1 MLKFVLLFIL
11 SFLLA
16 LEAFTQSQIRGKVQ
30 ESDGKPLPFAN
41 VLLVNAKDSTL
52 VKGMVSSEAGLYSL
66 DRVGVGEYR
75 IAATMVGYKQIYSPP
90 FTINQE
96 RKTIQLDALILP
108 EEARQLNEV
117 TIEASKPLFE
127 QHLDRLVVNV
137 QSSITAAGATALEVL
152 ERSPGITVNRQNN
165 TVAMSGKEGVV
176 VMINGKQSRVPM
188 STVVQMLGSMNAGNI
203 EKIELITTP
212 SSNYDAEGNAGVIN
226 IVMKKN
232 MEYGTN
238 GSYALTMGYGWYER
252 PAASVNFNHRTQK
265 LNLFGDYSFALNHIW
280 NKFAFQRE
288 INYQDVVTQ
297 TNNVVLRQPRRYN
310 HTARLGFDYNLSSQ
324 TTLSGLVSGFS
335 DKFKV
340 TENNTTHIIRSQE
353 IIKNI
358 KVRHNEINHWQHL
371 MGNLNLQHKFPGNQ
385 QISLDADY
393 LYYYDDNPHQ
403 YTNNHLMLSEG
414 EAWQDQL
421 TMTKKTPI
429 HLWVSK
435 ADYTKNISEQTKLEA
450 GVKATISRLHNNVE
464 LKSLESG
471 IWQVDTAFTQHIQ
484 MLEDIGA
491 AYVNFSH
498 QINAKTKL
506 QTGLRWEYTHTDMDT
521 REGKPILER
530 KYHNLFPSLFISRD
544 LSKKNSVQF
553 SYGRRITR
561 PTYNDLAP
569 FVFFIDPSTFLSGN
583 LALRPA
589 ITDALQAT
597 YRFKGS
603 YLLTMGY
610 SHDKHTIIQW
620 QIHVDPKTN
629 KQYAR
634 SENLKN
640 SDTYSLNFTF
650 PLKLTSWW
658 QMQNNMMGIWQIN
671 RSVYEGVPVQMS
683 AGYARANITQSFT
696 LPAGFSAEISGFY
709 QSRSPFGIAYM
720 KAFGTLNIGLQKKL
734 LNDKGNFRLT
744 VDDLF
749 WTNRL
754 TIISDYPELNLKSDI
769 VGLFSEPRVVRLTY
783 SRNFGN
789 KNVKATQHRST
800 GSEEERKRVN

>member
-1 MLKFVLLFIL
+1 
-11 SFLLA
+11 
-16 LEAFTQSQIRGKVQ
+16 
-30 ESDGKPLPFAN
+30 
-41 VLLVNAKDSTL
+41 
-52 VKGMVSSEAGLYSL
+52 
-66 DRVGVGEYR
+66 
-75 IAATMVGYKQIYSPP
+75 
-90 FTINQE
+90 
-96 RKTIQLDALILP
+96 
-108 EEARQLNEV
+108 
-117 TIEASKPLFE
+117 
-127 QHLDRLVVNV
+127 
-137 QSSITAAGATALEVL
+137 
-152 ERSPGITVNRQNN
+152 
-165 TVAMSGKEGVV
+165 
-176 VMINGKQSRVPM
+176 
-188 STVVQMLGSMNAGNI
+188 
-203 EKIELITTP
+203 
-212 SSNYDAEGNAGVIN
+212 
-226 IVMKKN
+226 
-232 MEYGTN
+232 
-238 GSYALTMGYGWYER
+238 
-252 PAASVNFNHRTQK
+252 
-265 LNLFGDYSFALNHIW
+265 
-280 NKFAFQRE
+280 
-288 INYQDVVTQ
+288 
-297 TNNVVLRQPRRYN
+297 
-310 HTARLGFDYNLSSQ
+310 
-324 TTLSGLVSGFS
+324 
-335 DKFKV
+335 
-340 TENNTTHIIRSQE
+340 
-353 IIKNI
+353 
-358 KVRHNEINHWQHL
+358 
-371 MGNLNLQHKFPGNQ
+371 
-385 QISLDADY
+385 
-393 LYYYDDNPHQ
+393 
-403 YTNNHLMLSEG
+403 
-414 EAWQDQL
+414 
-421 TMTKKTPI
+421 
-429 HLWVSK
+429 
-435 ADYTKNISEQTKLEA
+435 
-450 GVKATISRLHNNVE
+450 
-464 LKSLESG
+464 
-471 IWQVDTAFTQHIQ
+471 